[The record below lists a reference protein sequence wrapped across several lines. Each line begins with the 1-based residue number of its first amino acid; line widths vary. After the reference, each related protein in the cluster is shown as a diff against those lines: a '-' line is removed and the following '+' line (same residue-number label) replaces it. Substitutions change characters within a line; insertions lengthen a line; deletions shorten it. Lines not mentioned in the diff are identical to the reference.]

1 MQIHGIEVFAD
12 AESVWITQGEYNFI
26 ELSPMQI
33 DLLYEMLKGAAL
45 SLKYERINTEE

>member
-1 MQIHGIEVFAD
+1 MQIHEIEVFVGTD
-12 AESVWITQGEYNFI
+12 SVWITQGEDNFI